1 MAAGNK
7 ALAEFKTAIWNVHC
21 RTDEESGR
29 MIDTRETK
37 SADMAIGLVF
47 DDSGDWKT
55 RRQTNETVELACMMQ
70 PSDVAA
76 IFSGCAW
83 ADPNGEIHTITE
95 HPATE
100 LFAIL
105 QNDPK
110 GKKFCKKVADIL
122 AAAERESDLKPFMCR
137 SIKGHAKETK

>member
-1 MAAGNK
+1 MAAGNR
-7 ALAEFKTAIWNVHC
+7 ALAEFKTAVWNVHC

-29 MIDTRETK
+29 MIDTRATN

-47 DDSGDWKT
+47 ASGDCKT
-55 RRQTNETVELACMMQ
+55 RRQANETVELACMMQ

-83 ADPNGEIHTITE
+83 ADPNGVIHTIPE
-95 HPATE
+95 HPGAE

-110 GKKFCKKVADIL
+110 GKKFCKKIADIL
-122 AAAERESDLKPFMCR
+122 AAAEREPDLKPLMYR
-137 SIKGHAKETK
+137 SIKRRAKETK